1 MKKVVTFLL
10 TVLLCIPFVVFAEE
24 EKAKVK
30 VYLFESGGCPC
41 CEAER
46 EYLEGL
52 DSYNKKFEIVSK
64 ELYIDHIDWE
74 EGKDYDLGVQVAE
87 EFNKAGFKDAS
98 YKGTPFVVISDIYG
112 AATYSTDLE
121 RYIDK
126 AYEEGDRDAVSCIMA
141 GQDDCVR
148 FNEEE
153 ESDSSNQIKGG
164 AVILVLGGMLLVG
177 AFAYIYANKKKS
189 SRAIVDDFEEDKEEK
204 PLKKESTKVVTKT
217 EKEKNKSSNK
227 TTKTKTTKKPTTKK
241 PTTKKVNK
249 NK

>member
-30 VYLFESGGCPC
+30 VYLFESGGCPF

-153 ESDSSNQIKGG
+153 SNPSNQIKGG

-189 SRAIVDDFEEDKEEK
+189 SRAVVDDFEEDKEEK